1 MAAAAGEA
9 VVGMAVGGE
18 AAVGGHQRSS
28 VGPSPVRWLLR
39 IMPLLLR
46 TMRRPM
52 HRHRP
57 MGHGG
62 GVTPRSLIT
71 PMHRLAP
78 PGFEPFSH
86 GETETKTRIDDISV
100 SFAFLGECLKSCS
113 RGPTNLNAAGIRPI
127 AATRAKYHSPI
138 RYAMKGLW

>member
-1 MAAAAGEA
+1 MAAAGAVV
-9 VVGMAVGGE
+9 VVGMAVVGE
-18 AAVGGHQRSS
+18 AAVGGHRRSS
-28 VGPSPVRWLLR
+28 VGSSPVRWLLR
-39 IMPLLLR
+39 IMPLLFH

-52 HRHRP
+52 HRHPPTGR
-57 MGHGG
+57 GG
-62 GVTPRSLIT
+62 GVTPRSLTT
-71 PMHRLAP
+71 PTRRLVPA
-78 PGFEPFSH
+78 GSEPFSP

-138 RYAMKGLW
+138 RYAIKGL